1 MDDEQPLDAMEQQQ
15 ENDDASQL
23 KAPEEDKDPF
33 DAEMFKSLMQ
43 QELIAYNFS
52 WDPLMKVLQ
61 TLGYSMAKQ
70 QQVQKSN
77 NDSVDEM
84 SDQVDA
90 LRGQLNQVE
99 SEKKDLSDAL
109 AQLQSQM
116 QDMQSQLAS
125 VQQNQEQLLQSHADS
140 KPDNDNA
147 SAAAGVNQDSAAADA
162 QPSAKD
168 LVDMKDELTKHLQ
181 RSLSRA
187 FGEDF
192 VMDDVGDEGDD
203 AEGAER
209 DAKIGRVKRAP
220 FASDADVKDEVNSLR
235 ELQDSLQKQLA
246 ARDQQIE
253 ELLNKVDDLSNALS
267 SDSAGGRSSDSDQRP
282 AGDKNESGL
291 DAAKLDQLEKGLA
304 GLRSVQESHDQK
316 LKQHQEAIEKNNA
329 DIKSLLDGLDDMA
342 LQQQT
347 AASMYAA
354 PSNAPGSSA
363 NHENAPETGGRRNS
377 ESTGQLDLS
386 LVFTKLADL
395 RRSTDSSLAQLQ
407 HNIKDVANTTENQ
420 QTQLDAIR
428 NGLVFSQQHQVHA
441 LEAKLALQKE
451 LLNRNQVHQERTK
464 PQLAEW
470 RKSLE
475 QNEDKL
481 MNGLCDD
488 EILQELQQLQRHY
501 RRTLMS
507 MTPLINSPLTIAE
520 SLQML
525 VEHVKQ
531 LQHGVQAGVLPLHFT
546 DPTEDARDRTER
558 EEEYSRKLRYLD
570 EEIDAT
576 QRVNVSTEK
585 KNDPLIKSLDNMM
598 DKVRS

>member
-1 MDDEQPLDAMEQQQ
+1 MGQ

-23 KAPEEDKDPF
+23 KAPEPMASEDKDPF
-33 DAEMFKSLMQ
+33 DADQFKSLLT

-61 TLGYSMAKQ
+61 TLGYSIARQ

-109 AQLQSQM
+109 AQLQGQVENM
-116 QDMQSQLAS
+116 KSQLTS
-125 VQQNQEQLLQSHADS
+125 VQHNQEQLLANR
-140 KPDNDNA
+140 KPDNDA
-147 SAAAGVNQDSAAADA
+147 VAANQDDSASDA

-168 LVDMKDELTKHLQ
+168 LADMKDELTRHLQ
-181 RSLSRA
+181 RSLSQA

-192 VMDDVGDEGDD
+192 VMNDGSDEGDD
-203 AEGAER
+203 STEATTGEDGSIYN
-209 DAKIGRVKRAP
+209 IGRVKRAP
-220 FASDADVKDEVNSLR
+220 FASNADVKDEVNSLR
-235 ELQDSLQKQLA
+235 ELQDALQKQLT

-253 ELLNKVDDLSNALS
+253 ELKAKVDDLNALT
-267 SDSAGGRSSDSDQRP
+267 SDLSGRSSDSLSNGSP
-282 AGDKNESGL
+282 ADDRIESGI
-291 DAAKLDQLEKGLA
+291 DATKLDQLERGLA
-304 GLRSVQESHDQK
+304 GLKSMQENHDQK
-316 LKQHQEAIEKNNA
+316 LKQHQVDIEKNNA
-329 DIKSLLDGLDDMA
+329 DIKALLDGLDDMA

-347 AASMYAA
+347 TASMYAA
-354 PSNAPGSSA
+354 PSNASGSLA
-363 NHENAPETGGRRNS
+363 NHENAPDTGRRNS

-407 HNIKDVANTTENQ
+407 HNIKDVASTTENQ

-428 NGLVFSQQHQVHA
+428 NGLVFSQQHQIH
-441 LEAKLALQKE
+441 LLDAKLALQKE
-451 LLNRNQVHQERTK
+451 MLNRNQVHQERTK

-470 RKSLE
+470 RRALE

-488 EILQELQQLQRHY
+488 EILQELQQLQRQY
-501 RRTLMS
+501 RRTMMS
-507 MTPLINSPLTIAE
+507 MTPLINSPLAIAE

-546 DPTEDARDRTER
+546 DPNEDSRSRTER

-585 KNDPLIKSLDNMM
+585 KNDPLIKSLDNML